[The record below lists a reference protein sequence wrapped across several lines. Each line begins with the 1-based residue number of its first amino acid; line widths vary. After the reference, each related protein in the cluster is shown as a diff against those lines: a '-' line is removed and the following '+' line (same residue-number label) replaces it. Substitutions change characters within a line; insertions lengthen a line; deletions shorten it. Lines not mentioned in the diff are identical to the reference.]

1 MSSASSTTFASGAG
15 GGAAASASE
24 AAPVCAAAAAT
35 TAAPRTL
42 QVEDLIVTGID
53 DSFKPAVDFNDMEL
67 LDDLARGV
75 YAHGFERPSKIQK
88 VAIPL
93 MKAGRDLLAQSQ
105 SGTGKTGTFV
115 IGSLTRID
123 PAVVQPQVLV
133 INPVR
138 ELAEQTQKEA
148 NKIGEFIGLRAMS
161 AVGGTPVQQDIR
173 NLSRGVHFVS
183 GTPGRV
189 YDLISRGALNLDK
202 IQYLI
207 LDEADQMLDDL
218 FSGQIQAILD
228 TKKFPATTKLAM
240 FSATMPDE
248 VLELASTFLQ
258 NPARI
263 LLKTEEISLKGI
275 KQFHI
280 ALDREDFKFDALM
293 DLYKHLTINQA
304 IIFVNKRQRAEQL
317 TRALVDEGFALE
329 FIHGDMEPS
338 ERRRRLEE
346 FRAGH
351 VRVLVATDV
360 LARGI
365 DVQTISMVVNF
376 DMPMNR
382 ENYFHRIGRCGR
394 YGRKG
399 ISINLLSGDMEVS
412 MQKDIERFYEIT
424 IPELPADLEQL
435 RKYI

>member
-1 MSSASSTTFASGAG
+1 MS
-15 GGAAASASE
+15 AAATAS
-24 AAPVCAAAAAT
+24 PISGSAAAT
-35 TAAPRTL
+35 TATETLPSEGFTL
-42 QVEDLIVTGID
+42 QVEDLIVTGVD
-53 DSFKPAVDFNDMEL
+53 ASFKPANDFNEMEL
-67 LDDLARGV
+67 PDNLARGV

-88 VAIPL
+88 VAILP
-93 MKAGRDLLAQSQ
+93 MRDGRDILAQSQ
-105 SGTGKTGTFV
+105 SGTGKTGTFL
-115 IGSLTRID
+115 IGSLCKVN
-123 PAVVQPQVLV
+123 PAIAFPQVLV

-138 ELAEQTQKEA
+138 DLAEQTEKEA
-148 NKIGEFIGLRAMS
+148 RQIGEFMGLRCLS
-161 AVGGTPVQQDIR
+161 AVGGTPVMQNVRD
-173 NLSRGVHFVS
+173 LGRGVHVVS
-183 GTPGRV
+183 GTPGRI
-189 YDLISRGALNLDK
+189 YDLISRGALVLDHV
-202 IQYLI
+202 QYLI

-218 FSGQIQAILD
+218 FSGQIKAILD
-228 TKKFPATTKLAM
+228 TKKFPTTTKLAM

-248 VLELASTFLQ
+248 VLELADTFLQ
-258 NPARI
+258 NPVRI

-280 ALDREDFKFDALM
+280 ALDREDFKLDALM

-317 TRALVDEGFALE
+317 TRALTEEGFALE
-329 FIHGDMEPS
+329 FIHGDMDPND
-338 ERRRRLEE
+338 RRRRLQE
-346 FRAGH
+346 FRAGR

-399 ISINLLSGDMEVS
+399 ISINLLSGDSEMG
-412 MQKDIERFYEIT
+412 MQRDIERFYEIS
-424 IPELPADLEQL
+424 IPELPADLEL
-435 RKYI
+435 IRKYI

>member
-1 MSSASSTTFASGAG
+1 MSAASNVPADSGAS
-15 GGAAASASE
+15 AAE
-24 AAPVCAAAAAT
+24 APVVSPPST
-35 TAAPRTL
+35 EGVSFN
-42 QVEDLIVTGID
+42 VEDLLVTGVGPD
-53 DSFKPAVDFNDMEL
+53 FKPSTDFNDMDL
-67 LDDLARGV
+67 PDNLARGI

-88 VAIPL
+88 VAILP
-93 MKAGRDLLAQSQ
+93 MKEGRDILAQSQ
-105 SGTGKTGTFV
+105 SGTGKTGAFL
-115 IGSLTRID
+115 IGSLSRVD
-123 PAVVQPQVLV
+123 PTVNAPQVLV

-138 ELAEQTQKEA
+138 ELAEQTTREA
-148 NKIGEFIGLRAMS
+148 TDIGEFMGLRVMS
-161 AVGGTPVQQDIR
+161 AVGGTPVMQDVR
-173 NLSRGVHFVS
+173 NLSRGVHLVS
-183 GTPGRV
+183 GTPGRI
-189 YDLISRGALNLDK
+189 YDLISRGALLLDR
-202 IQYLI
+202 IEYLI
-207 LDEADQMLDDL
+207 LDEADQMLDEL
-218 FSGQIQAILD
+218 FSGQIKAILD
-228 TKKFPATTKLAM
+228 THKFPKTTKLAM
-240 FSATMPDE
+240 FSATMPEE
-248 VLELASTFLQ
+248 VLELADTFLQ
-258 NPARI
+258 KPVRI

-329 FIHGDMEPS
+329 FIHGDMEPN
-338 ERRRRLEE
+338 ERRRRLNE

-399 ISINLLSGDMEVS
+399 ISINLLSGDMEFG
-412 MQKDIERFYEIT
+412 MQRDIERFYEIS
-424 IPELPADLEQL
+424 IPELPEDLEQL